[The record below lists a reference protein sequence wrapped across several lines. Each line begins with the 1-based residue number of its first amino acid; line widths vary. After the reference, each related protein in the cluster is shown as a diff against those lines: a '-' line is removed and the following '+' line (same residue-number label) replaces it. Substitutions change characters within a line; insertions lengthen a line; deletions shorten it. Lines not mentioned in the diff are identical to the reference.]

1 MSVRSRAL
9 PRRVAAAACALF
21 LLPVLATAVVAADPV
36 QLQARALV
44 AGRFEE
50 GGWLG
55 IAVSLTNDAQPA
67 SGFVVADGQDGPV
80 RRAVE
85 LPAGARKQVTLYLRP
100 SAFLRTVEIR
110 FENASGERLAGDSAD
125 VKVLE
130 SSAATVALF
139 GDPQGNLRAQV
150 TRRGSGLAEPIGL
163 TAADLP
169 ERPEPLAGIETIVWA
184 GDSTTLTEAQRRSL
198 ERWVA
203 AGGDLVVLGGPD
215 WQSRT
220 AAFDALLPV
229 TGLSAFDNAPLTP
242 LTEWATATLP
252 NDAETATIAAGTPRA
267 DAYELVTGSGHSL
280 LTARNSGAG
289 RVIFVGVDLATA
301 PFRDWDG
308 AASFWSRLLP
318 DDRLLQQ
325 IGGPGAI
332 PQQQTDAQMSQ
343 ALANLPSLQVPPAE
357 LLLGVIAAYI
367 LLIGP
372 ASYLVLRRFDRR
384 ELAWITAP
392 VLVIVF
398 SAGSYGIGSSI
409 KGSDVIVNE
418 VSIVRTAS
426 EASAASVSTYAGV
439 FSPGRATYDL
449 TVRSQALISSLANA
463 FDGSGQAV
471 AHVTEQGDPAHL
483 RGLTVSVFG
492 LQGVRAETVIPYQ
505 PSLQVSW
512 HHERRAIV
520 GSVTNTSDQPLSDVA
535 VLADGGAAMVGD
547 LAAGES
553 ADFSVSVGPSNG
565 SQPSD
570 RVYGFQNG
578 EFRGTERELQVLT
591 RRQVID
597 SLMNASGI
605 LAGKFGDIA
614 IGAGS
619 GGPYVVGWKDG
630 GAPIDVEVDGQEVQ
644 RFSQSVEVLAG
655 RPSLGPGEVTLDPSD
670 LDVGVVAT
678 DGDVNQDAI
687 ATLLGN
693 GTVDFRISL
702 PLEASRLQPATLTI
716 ITGSDVGS
724 ILFDQSNANSPLPPG
739 YRVSAFDVSANAWVE
754 LGDPNVRSRF
764 EVEQPERFIGA
775 GDSLLVRISGEGVP
789 LEQGLS
795 PVYATASLTGII
807 GR

>member
-21 LLPVLATAVVAADPV
+21 LLPILATAAIGADPV

-44 AGRFEE
+44 AGRFED

-55 IAVSLTNDAQPA
+55 IAISLTNDAQPVN
-67 SGFVVADGQDGPV
+67 GFVVAEGIDGPV

-110 FENASGERLAGDSAD
+110 FENASGQQLAFASAD

-130 SSAATVALF
+130 RSATTVALF

-150 TRRGSGLAEPIGL
+150 TRRGDGLAQPIGL

-169 ERPEPLAGIETIVWA
+169 ERPEPLAGIEAIVWA

-203 AGGDLVVLGGPD
+203 AGGDLVLLGGPD

-220 AAFDALLPV
+220 SAFGALLPV
-229 TGLSAFDNAPLTP
+229 TDLSAIDDAPLAP
-242 LTEWATATLP
+242 LGDWATSALP
-252 NDAETATIAAGTPRA
+252 VGAETATIAAGQPRA
-267 DAYELVTGSGHSL
+267 DTYELAAGSEQAL
-280 LTARNSGAG
+280 MTARNNGAG
-289 RVIFVGVDLATA
+289 RVIFVGADMATA
-301 PFRDWDG
+301 PFRGWDG

-318 DDRLLQQ
+318 DDRLQQ
-325 IGGPGAI
+325 QLAGPGSV
-332 PQQQTDAQMSQ
+332 PQEQTDAQMSQ

-426 EASAASVSTYAGV
+426 EASAASVATYAGV

-449 TVRSQALISSLANA
+449 TVRGEALISSLTNA
-463 FDGSGQAV
+463 FDGTSQPAG
-471 AHVTEQGDPAHL
+471 HLTEQGDPAHL
-483 RGLTVSVFG
+483 HGLAVSVFG

-512 HHERRAIV
+512 HYDQRTIV
-520 GSVTNTSDQPLSDVA
+520 GSATNTSDAPLTDVA
-535 VLADGGAAMVGD
+535 VLADGGSAMIGD
-547 LAAGES
+547 LAPGES
-553 ADFSVSVGPSNG
+553 GDFSVSVGSFNG
-565 SQPSD
+565 SQASD
-570 RVYGFQNG
+570 RVYGF
-578 EFRGTERELQVLT
+578 
-591 RRQVID
+591 
-597 SLMNASGI
+597 
-605 LAGKFGDIA
+605 
-614 IGAGS
+614 
-619 GGPYVVGWKDG
+619 
-630 GAPIDVEVDGQEVQ
+630 
-644 RFSQSVEVLAG
+644 
-655 RPSLGPGEVTLDPSD
+655 
-670 LDVGVVAT
+670 
-678 DGDVNQDAI
+678 
-687 ATLLGN
+687 
-693 GTVDFRISL
+693 
-702 PLEASRLQPATLTI
+702 
-716 ITGSDVGS
+716 
-724 ILFDQSNANSPLPPG
+724 
-739 YRVSAFDVSANAWVE
+739 
-754 LGDPNVRSRF
+754 
-764 EVEQPERFIGA
+764 
-775 GDSLLVRISGEGVP
+775 
-789 LEQGLS
+789 
-795 PVYATASLTGII
+795 
-807 GR
+807 